1 MTYWLS
7 GVHGAGPSSSGG
19 VIGTLVPTCGEI
31 SVGGV
36 GGGQAEFVGPFLDS
50 GIGRVAVPHKDVT
63 STSLGR

>member
-36 GGGQAEFVGPFLDS
+36 GGGGPVGPFLDS
-50 GIGRVAVPHKDVT
+50 GICRVAVPLKDVT
-63 STSLGR
+63 PTSLGR

>member
-36 GGGQAEFVGPFLDS
+36 GGGGPGGVRGALSWTPGSVAWPFL
-50 GIGRVAVPHKDVT
+50 IRT
-63 STSLGR
+63 